1 LNNILTFSHDLKE
14 FDKTVVKFA
23 KHKTLT
29 RISNFRRAQIE
40 ILPSHKE
47 RGILAQLFSDL
58 RKNNLNNKS
67 FDKNLLKEKQ
77 FNEQPSL
84 FVRGKNFLVNYS
96 ELRNLGE
103 GKKHTHTCPS

>member
-1 LNNILTFSHDLKE
+1 
-14 FDKTVVKFA
+14 
-23 KHKTLT
+23 
-29 RISNFRRAQIE
+29 
-40 ILPSHKE
+40 
-47 RGILAQLFSDL
+47 L

-103 GKKHTHTCPS
+103 GSNIIKKEGKIFLFQGLRKMMK

>member
-1 LNNILTFSHDLKE
+1 
-14 FDKTVVKFA
+14 
-23 KHKTLT
+23 
-29 RISNFRRAQIE
+29 
-40 ILPSHKE
+40 
-47 RGILAQLFSDL
+47 L

-84 FVRGKNFLVNYS
+84 SVRGKNFLVNDN

-103 GKKHTHTCPS
+103 GKNIPTPVLRDILPKGGKGFN